1 MFPNSIVIQQ
11 CSAFHSQ
18 QAESQVCRTVK
29 TEGGGRVKG
38 ERPNLHLQI
47 PPPSGSAST
56 PSQPSSAESP
66 FPFPPDSASS
76 STFFPDGPMKTPGSA
91 ADARTDPFAKMPPQS
106 PHPHS
111 QPSTPFSQASSSPLQ
126 ATSSGYPHSGP
137 QGPPPPQG
145 RPTSLGPLDMQPG
158 VPGNL
163 RRAQQVD
170 PFFRPQQQGHMPQP
184 QPQPVSQE
192 PLCPPESPRS
202 RATGLGDSPLFSP
215 PHSTHYVDPLRNQQG
230 VARQEY
236 GSSPS
241 SSAVPSS
248 PAGVGQY
255 RADMRAPSPRSSSTG
270 RQDVG
275 TGSPAGMLDPGDGL
289 FKAPMTPRMPQGDG
303 GSGLLPP
310 NASPSHPSEGY
321 RQSPSAPFSDP
332 NAQPPLIPRP
342 QSADSCSPLPQRMAL
357 PQQESHPRVPSSPQS
372 QGSSQSPLTPGALSN
387 DGFSVQS
394 PATPRFQSPDP
405 YSRPPSRPQSR
416 DPFATLHKPPRPSS
430 AVPDGSQS
438 FRGSPHPNQ
447 QSPMPPCSPSMGDPL
462 SGKPPGLPAYSRSPG
477 VGPHQMSQQ
486 QVRIPFG
493 EPQSSQAQ
501 LQQPQPVGS
510 DFHPRMPLPPG
521 AQDPTSVRPPD
532 VSQVPAMQTSQDM
545 PDMSVSQ
552 DPAFIGL
559 GPEMDKNKQVYFYY
573 H

>member
-1 MFPNSIVIQQ
+1 M
-11 CSAFHSQ
+11 
-18 QAESQVCRTVK
+18 
-29 TEGGGRVKG
+29 KG

-47 PPPSGSAST
+47 PPPSASAST

-76 STFFPDGPMKTPGSA
+76 STFFPDGPMKTPGST
-91 ADARTDPFAKMPPQS
+91 ADARTDPFAKLPPQS

-126 ATSSGYPHSGP
+126 PSSSGYPHPGP
-137 QGPPPPQG
+137 QGPPPPPPQG
-145 RPTSLGPLDMQPG
+145 RPASLGPLDMQPG

-170 PFFRPQQQGHMPQP
+170 PFFRPQQQGHMPLP
-184 QPQPVSQE
+184 QPQLQSASQE

-202 RATGLGDSPLFSP
+202 RATGQGDSPLFSP
-215 PHSTHYVDPLRNQQG
+215 SHSTHYVDPFRNQQAA
-230 VARQEY
+230 VRQEY

-255 RADMRAPSPRSSSTG
+255 RADMSAPSPRSSSAG
-270 RQDVG
+270 RQDIG
-275 TGSPAGMLDPGDGL
+275 TGSPAGMLDSGDGL
-289 FKAPMTPRMPQGDG
+289 FKAPLTPRMHQGEG
-303 GSGLLPP
+303 GSMPGALLHPG
-310 NASPSHPSEGY
+310 ASPNHPSEGY

-332 NAQPPLIPRP
+332 NTQPPLAPRP
-342 QSADSCSPLPQRMAL
+342 QSGDGSSPLPQRLPM
-357 PQQESHPRVPSSPQS
+357 PQQESHSRVPSSPQS

-387 DGFSVQS
+387 DAYSVQS

-430 AVPDGSQS
+430 AVPEGSQT
-438 FRGSPHPNQ
+438 FRVSPHPNQ
-447 QSPMPPCSPSMGDPL
+447 PSPMPPCSPSMADPL
-462 SGKPPGLPAYSRSPG
+462 SGKPPGMPAFSRSPG
-477 VGPHQMSQQ
+477 VGPHPMGQQ

-493 EPQSSQAQ
+493 EAQALQAQ
-501 LQQPQPVGS
+501 LQQAQPMGT

-521 AQDPTSVRPPD
+521 AQDPTSVRLPD
-532 VSQVPAMQTSQDM
+532 ASQVPTMQSPGDM
-545 PDMSVSQ
+545 PEMPVGQ

-559 GPEMDKNKQVYFYY
+559 SPEMDKNKQVCLHCDCKWFSFDGLLV
-573 H
+573 